1 MYREVSIS
9 INYSSYSIEEL
20 LDVKDK
26 IDRQKHPKNYEALL
40 NELSSRATELETYNQ
55 VVLIETQKQEG
66 TTTKSCSPF
75 RIVCILG
82 VGFIGSLHFALSSQ
96 FGKMGGSDKFLALL
110 MIFMAGLPL
119 LHSFLKGWTLSRHG
133 VVTITED
140 AFSYSI
146 MQLFYSFVLF
156 YIISSAVFWW

>member
-1 MYREVSIS
+1 MEVSIS
-9 INYSSYSIEEL
+9 INYSSYSIGEL
-20 LDVKDK
+20 LDAKDK
-26 IDRQKHPKNYEALL
+26 IDRQKYPKNYESLL

-55 VVLIETQKQEG
+55 VMLSEIEKQED
-66 TTTKSCSPF
+66 TITKACSPF

-82 VGFIGSLHFALSSQ
+82 FGFIGSLHFALSSQ
-96 FGKMGGSDKFLALL
+96 FGKMGVFDKFLALL
-110 MIFMAGLPL
+110 MMFMAGLPL

-146 MQLFYSFVLF
+146 MQLFYSYVLF
-156 YIISSAVFWW
+156 YIISSTVVWW